1 MMNLTVLIVDSLL
14 WEFLYDLYL
23 DKQIEN
29 VMQSIHGNVVGLLS
43 ISIFF
48 LCVFEMLTQY

>member
-1 MMNLTVLIVDSLL
+1 MMNLIVLIVDSLL

-29 VMQSIHGNVVGLLS
+29 GMQSIHGNVVGLLS